1 MVKKTQKS
9 NGIDT
14 KQTYKKGTIMT
25 GIEIFLLCL
34 GVGLAMYWG
43 GFLTAAMLAA
53 NDDKTER
60 MKR

>member
-1 MVKKTQKS
+1 
-9 NGIDT
+9 
-14 KQTYKKGTIMT
+14 MT

-43 GFLTAAMLAA
+43 GFLTVAMLAA